1 LPGETGLTHRKPLRI
16 PEPPFIGTYSVDR
29 HLWSR
34 LLHDM
39 HRIKAGLCLGVLTLA
54 ISTAVVGQNSSSL
67 SQAAASGLP
76 KPSFVLH
83 DKNLRPQRPH
93 TTLGSDGSF
102 TISAGTSMIQVSS
115 LSFSLDGKL
124 LAVGSTPGI
133 VDVWNLETRQKVR
146 AFEGG
151 TAVALSPDGRI
162 LEKDGKGIEI
172 IDMPSGEV
180 KRTIPWSSGIG
191 SADHTIQDVTFD
203 PTGTQILV
211 ASNGQD
217 LKVFEVTSGA
227 LIATLTNTRR
237 GKFSPD
243 GSLVIGGYYRHLM
256 TWNAKNW
263 QVVRDL
269 PNGPD
274 YVTTVAA
281 DPADD
286 IEVVGGPNSARLLK
300 LTTGTQLGTLGDGF
314 SNFAAIS
321 NTGSLIFTYT
331 SSGFAIWDA
340 TGRLLCLKRGNGYY
354 TMAVSPDNHWLA
366 AAPSNQLTDVAVWD
380 LPELIAACSSD
391 AGAAGSQ
398 PR

>member
-1 LPGETGLTHRKPLRI
+1 MGSKLY
-16 PEPPFIGTYSVDR
+16 F
-29 HLWSR
+29 
-34 LLHDM
+34 
-39 HRIKAGLCLGVLTLA
+39 GVLAFVTA
-54 ISTAVVGQNSSSL
+54 TAVLGQNSSSL
-67 SQAAASGLP
+67 NQSAASGLP

-83 DKNLRPQRPH
+83 DKNLRPQKPH

-115 LSFSLDGKL
+115 LSFSSDGKL

-162 LEKDGKGIEI
+162 LEKNGKGIEM
-172 IDMPSGEV
+172 IDIASGEV
-180 KRTIPWSSGIG
+180 ERTIPWFSGVG

-217 LKVFEVTSGA
+217 LKVFDVTNGA

-237 GKFSPD
+237 GTFSPD
-243 GSLVIGGYYRHLM
+243 GSLVIGGDYRHLM

-281 DPADD
+281 DPAHD

-300 LTTGTQLGTLGDGF
+300 LTTGAQLGTVGDGF
-314 SNFAAIS
+314 ASFAAIS

-331 SSGFAIWDA
+331 SRGFAIWDA
-340 TGRLLCLKRGNGYY
+340 TGRLLCLKPGSGYY
-354 TMAVSPDNHWLA
+354 KMAVSPDNHWLA

-380 LPELIAACSSD
+380 LSQLIAACD